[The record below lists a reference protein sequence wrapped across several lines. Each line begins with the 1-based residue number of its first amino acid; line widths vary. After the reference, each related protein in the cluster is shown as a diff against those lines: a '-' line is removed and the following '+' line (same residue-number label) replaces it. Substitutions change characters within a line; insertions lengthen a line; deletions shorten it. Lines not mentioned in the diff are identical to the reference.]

1 MSAPIPPCS
10 LPIPIL
16 LLSRAMLQS
25 KQCPK
30 WLSYFLLKRNTN
42 TRTIVLTNTN
52 AFLSAGT
59 LRRGGAFARGAEG
72 WGSTF
77 MSGMCDW
84 NPAINIPSESG

>member
-1 MSAPIPPCS
+1 MH
-10 LPIPIL
+10 
-16 LLSRAMLQS
+16 QS
-25 KQCPK
+25 KQCPQR
-30 WLSYFLLKRNTN
+30 LSYLLLKRNTN